1 MSHSIRVP
9 PDSFRNCRELE
20 AYFGSDDCKCSH
32 YRKYFPDCACELT
45 SVSEYSPG
53 VVQDEEM
60 VVRTIFNPAHIDPDG
75 HLSPSYFRATM
86 GRKGLS
92 IDRLLYINEEQLIK
106 QKRDTTGFSGDLYF
120 VKTSVRELRQVRD
133 SDGTRLFAIYDT
145 ATVDNHAHAEVCM
158 NLYFEKGTR
167 SRLQKNMNIVLKLRQ
182 IFGACERV
190 PADADLDN

>member
-1 MSHSIRVP
+1 
-9 PDSFRNCRELE
+9 
-20 AYFGSDDCKCSH
+20 
-32 YRKYFPDCACELT
+32 
-45 SVSEYSPG
+45 
-53 VVQDEEM
+53 
-60 VVRTIFNPAHIDPDG
+60 
-75 HLSPSYFRATM
+75 M

-106 QKRDTTGFSGDLYF
+106 QKRDTTGFAGDLYF

-167 SRLQKNMNIVLKLRQ
+167 YRLQKNMNIVLKLRQ